1 MNPGTPESEARNVAA
16 EVKDAILEVDDLTVS
31 FGGGWSL
38 AALLQ
43 RRDAPRVRAVNG
55 VTFRMWPHE
64 TLGLVGESGSGK
76 TTLGRTLLRL
86 HRPDSGTIR
95 FLGRDLT
102 GIDGKTLRAIR
113 PDMQLVFQDPYSS
126 LNPRFTVYRTLAEVL
141 RFHDVR
147 PEAEIEGEVARLL
160 KMVGLSAD
168 MATRRP
174 SALSGGQRQRVGL
187 ARALAL
193 NPKLL
198 VLDEPVAALDVSIQ
212 AQVLNLLETL
222 RDELGLTMLFIAHEL
237 SVVRHMSTRV
247 AVMYLG
253 EFVEIG
259 TSREIFEQASHPYTR
274 SLLRAVPRLVPERRR
289 RAAVLKGDAPSPLA
303 IPPGCPFHPRCP
315 GAESICREVKP
326 PEVRISD
333 THASRCHFSEP
344 GSVAA
349 RSRH

>member
-1 MNPGTPESEARNVAA
+1 MNPGPPDTQARNAA
-16 EVKDAILEVDDLTVS
+16 AAAGDALLEVDELTVS

-38 AALLQ
+38 TGLLQ
-43 RRDAPRVRAVNG
+43 RREAPRVRAVNG
-55 VTFRMWPHE
+55 VSFRMWPHE

-86 HRPDSGTIR
+86 HRPDSGSIR
-95 FLGRDLT
+95 FLGRDLA
-102 GIDGKTLRAIR
+102 GIDGRSLRALR

-141 RFHDVR
+141 KFHDVCAQ
-147 PEAEIEGEVARLL
+147 AEIGDEVSRLL

-168 MATRRP
+168 MGARRP

-212 AQVLNLLETL
+212 AQVLNLLESL

-259 TSREIFEQASHPYTR
+259 TSQEIFERASHPYTR

-289 RAAVLKGDAPSPLA
+289 RAAVLTGDAPSPLA

-315 GAESICREVKP
+315 RAEPICREVKP
-326 PEVRISD
+326 AEVSISD

-344 GSVAA
+344 GSVPA
-349 RSRH
+349 RNPT

>member
-1 MNPGTPESEARNVAA
+1 MIRFDPEAGIRGAGAA
-16 EVKDAILEVDDLTVS
+16 AGEAILEVDDLTVS

-38 AALLQ
+38 AGLLRHRPAQ
-43 RRDAPRVRAVNG
+43 RVCAVNG
-55 VTFRMWPHE
+55 VSFKMWPHE

-76 TTLGRTLLRL
+76 TTLGRTLMRL
-86 HRPDSGTIR
+86 HRPDSGSIR

-102 GIDGKTLRAIR
+102 GIDGKTLRALR

-141 RFHDVR
+141 QFHDVC
-147 PEAEIEGEVARLL
+147 PEAAIEDEVARLL

-168 MATRRP
+168 MAARRP

-187 ARALAL
+187 ARALAP
-193 NPKLL
+193 NPRFL

-212 AQVLNLLETL
+212 AQVLNLLESL

-259 TSREIFEQASHPYTR
+259 TSKEIFKLASHPYTQ

-303 IPPGCPFHPRCP
+303 IPSGCPFHPRCP
-315 GAESICREVKP
+315 RAESICREARP
-326 PEVRISD
+326 PEIRISD
-333 THASRCHFSEP
+333 THVSRCHFSEP
-344 GSVAA
+344 RSTAA
-349 RSRH
+349 WNQH